1 MTAATDR
8 SNVRMRLRDVAQVV
22 RSKNAGPT
30 QLTID
35 IFFNDAAG
43 YALAAHSASLAPSA
57 VAALYGQ
64 PIGRMQRFLL
74 PEILAIKFSMPRSIV
89 AGSPGDGD
97 VYGAQQHAP
106 LLDVELDVKH
116 DVELVAKAKPAKPDE
131 GAKS

>member
-1 MTAATDR
+1 MTSAADR
-8 SNVRMRLRDVAQVV
+8 PEVRKRLRDVAPVV

-35 IFFNDAAG
+35 IFFADAAG
-43 YALAAHSASLAPSA
+43 YTLAAHSASLTPSA

-64 PIGRMQRFLL
+64 SVAQMRRFLL
-74 PEILAIKFSMPRSIV
+74 PEIFAMKFSMPRQIV

-106 LLDVELDVKH
+106 LLDVELD
-116 DVELVAKAKPAKPDE
+116 PALDSQVDAHA